1 MSALIK
7 EVSGDQIEK
16 CVMCEKETPYKVNTH
31 IDLREHY
38 VEGGGQLCKECWDK
52 TYNPPSN
59 TSSSVLFG

>member
-1 MSALIK
+1 MSLLK

-38 VEGGGQLCKECWDK
+38 VEGGGQL
-52 TYNPPSN
+52 SRR
-59 TSSSVLFG
+59 